1 MAVSAKTPSLIIQTP
16 KGSEKLDLTAQSVW
30 TFGRG
35 FKNTVRLD
43 DSFASRY
50 HAKLQITQSQQCY
63 FVDLDSRNGTLLNGE
78 PLTTPTW
85 LKHGDRIS
93 IGETTLL
100 FENDLAEFEDG
111 VVEHSLETETAV
123 ELDVE
128 TPPVSVLMVQG
139 CVEQGKIWQEIFNSM
154 NLSMVWEKSSASLK
168 QALEERALS
177 NTLPQ
182 LLLIDVNA
190 YANAYHFC
198 RWCRQALPQVQIFL
212 LDSVRKEISSIER
225 QITIKQGVLNFLPA
239 MNRHDLILKSVD
251 RLRDINEIL
260 SVLGTQLLRQ
270 DELLNILKKTMRHY

>member
-1 MAVSAKTPSLIIQTP
+1 MAASTKTPYLIIQTP
-16 KGSEKLDLTAQSVW
+16 KGSEKLELTAQSVW

-35 FKNTVRLD
+35 LKNTIRLD

-63 FVDLDSRNGTLLNGE
+63 FVDLDSRNGTLLNDE

-100 FENDLAEFEDG
+100 FEDGLVEVEDG
-111 VVEHSLETETAV
+111 LVEHSLETAV
-123 ELDVE
+123 EPELE
-128 TPPVSVLMVQG
+128 TTPVSVLMVQG
-139 CVEQGKIWQEIFNSM
+139 SVEQGKIWQEIFDSM
-154 NLSMVWEKSSASLK
+154 NLSMMWEESSASLK
-168 QALEERALS
+168 QALEARALS
-177 NTLPQ
+177 NTLPK

-198 RWCRQALPQVQIFL
+198 RWCRQAFPQVQIFL

-260 SVLGTQLLRQ
+260 SALETRLLSQ

>member
-1 MAVSAKTPSLIIQTP
+1 MAVSTKTPSLIIQTP
-16 KGSEKLDLTAQSVW
+16 KGSDKLELAAQSVW

-35 FKNTVRLD
+35 FKNTIRLD

-50 HAKLQITQSQQCY
+50 HAKLQVTQSQHCY
-63 FVDLDSRNGTLLNGE
+63 FVDLDSRNGTLLNDE

-100 FENDLAEFEDG
+100 FENGL
-111 VVEHSLETETAV
+111 VEHRLETAV
-123 ELDVE
+123 EPDLE
-128 TPPVSVLMVQG
+128 ISPVSVLMVQG
-139 CVEQGKIWQEIFNSM
+139 SIEQGKIWQEIFNSM
-154 NLSMVWEKSSASLK
+154 NLSILWEDSSASLK

-177 NTLPQ
+177 NTLPR

-198 RWCRQALPQVQIFL
+198 RWCRQTLPQVQIFL
-212 LDSVRKEISSIER
+212 LDSVRKEISNIER

-239 MNRHDLILKSVD
+239 MNRHDLILKSVE

-260 SVLGTQLLRQ
+260 NALGTQLLSQ
-270 DELLNILKKTMRHY
+270 DELLNILKKTMRHH

>member
-1 MAVSAKTPSLIIQTP
+1 MAVSTKTPYLIIQTP
-16 KGSEKLDLTAQSVW
+16 KGSEKLELTAQSVW

-35 FKNTVRLD
+35 FKNTIRLD

-63 FVDLDSRNGTLLNGE
+63 FVDLDSRNGTLLNDE

-100 FENDLAEFEDG
+100 FEDGLVEDG
-111 VVEHSLETETAV
+111 VIEHRLETTVEPDLETS
-123 ELDVE
+123 
-128 TPPVSVLMVQG
+128 PVSVLMVQG
-139 CVEQGKIWQEIFNSM
+139 SVEQGKIWQEIFNLM
-154 NLSMVWEKSSASLK
+154 NLSIMWEESSAGLK

-177 NTLPQ
+177 NTLPK

-198 RWCRQALPQVQIFL
+198 RWCRQTLPQVQIFL
-212 LDSVRKEISSIER
+212 LDSVRKEISNIER

-260 SVLGTQLLRQ
+260 SVLGTRFLSQ